1 MADIKDLRE
10 KMAKIATEAR
20 AKLSEVTDNT
30 PEDRAAEIE
39 REFDAM
45 MADHDKLS
53 ERAARLEKAEKAL
66 RAAEAPADISKRP
79 TFEERSAPAID
90 QGEVVDYRHAFY
102 EMIANGG
109 IDGLD
114 NEVRKVLRQSE
125 VRAQTAGTT
134 TAGGYTVPT
143 ELASFIEKSM
153 IASGPMY
160 GDQLFTV
167 INTTGG
173 NTFNIPTVDDTAV
186 TAGAHTEGGT
196 VTDDGGKDVTFG
208 QKTLGAYAFNSEW
221 VRWSAE
227 LNVDSVLNMES
238 LLGEL
243 LGERLGRIANSKLT
257 TGSGS
262 SDVEG
267 IVTNSAAGKT
277 AAATNAVTADEI
289 IDLVHSVDPAYRS
302 AASTAIMMDDTT
314 LAAVRKLKDGN
325 GNYLWQMGN
334 YQAGVPQSL
343 LGYNVVVNQ
352 DMAGIGDGASSKVM
366 LFGDMSK
373 FYVRKVGAPSLYV
386 ARERFAPD
394 FGILGYI
401 RFDGVLTNT
410 AAIKHLA
417 LAAS

>member
-10 KMAKIATEAR
+10 KMARIATEAR
-20 AKLSEVTDNT
+20 AKLSDVTDET
-30 PEDRAAEIE
+30 PEDRAAEVE

-45 MADHDKLS
+45 MADHDKL
-53 ERAARLEKAEKAL
+53 AAKVERLEKVEAAL
-66 RAAEAPADISKRP
+66 RAGEAVDFSRRPQAEAG
-79 TFEERSAPAID
+79 SAPAVD
-90 QGEVVDYRHAFY
+90 AGFQMDYRSAFA
-102 EMIANGG
+102 EMIAAGG
-109 IDGLD
+109 DAYVD
-114 NEVRKVLRQSE
+114 AEVRNVLKE
-125 VRAQTAGTT
+125 HRAQTTSS

-143 ELASFIEKSM
+143 ELATFIEKAM
-153 IASGPMY
+153 IATGPMY
-160 GDQLFTV
+160 GNQFFTY
-167 INTTGG
+167 INSTDGR
-173 NTFNIPTVDDTAV
+173 TFNIPTVDDTTV
-186 TAGAHTEGGT
+186 TAVAHTEGT
-196 VTDDGGKDVTFG
+196 QPTDDGGKDVTFG
-208 QKTLGAYAFNSEW
+208 QKSLGAFAFDSEW

-227 LNVDSVLNMES
+227 LNADSILNMES

-267 IVTNSAAGKT
+267 IVTNSAEGKV

-289 IDLVHSVDPAYRS
+289 IDLIHSVDPAYRS
-302 AASTAIMMDDTT
+302 APNTAIMMSDST

-334 YQAGVPQSL
+334 YQAGIPQNL

-352 DMAGIGDGASSKVM
+352 AMAGIGDGVSSKVM

-373 FYVRKVGAPSLYV
+373 FYVRKVGAPSIYV

-394 FGILGYI
+394 YGILGYI
-401 RFDGVLTNT
+401 RFDGVLSNT

-417 LAAS
+417 LAAA